1 MSGMGRRFTATVAV
15 TAAVLV
21 SGGWYLQESGIAP
34 QISRAMFEAV
44 RLNVARNFVDPVGG
58 DELYDMAIDG
68 LLKQLGDP
76 YAAFIRPEDQ
86 RSALL
91 TNNYGGVGMR
101 IIAHDEGIVV
111 LEVLPNSPSSRLDL
125 RRLDVITRV
134 DGQETA
140 GWTQEQAIDA
150 LRGPSG
156 EAVEVTIRRA
166 GEPAP
171 LERSI
176 LRDDVHIVAVESL
189 LLEDGV
195 GYARLTMFSQAS
207 RRELEAAV
215 TDLIA
220 AGATSL
226 ILDFRWNQGGILR
239 EAVEISDLF
248 LKRGEAVVD
257 TRARDPRDSQSF
269 SAPGADRYPGLPVV
283 VLVNGWSASAS
294 EIVAGALQDHDRALV
309 LGTRTF
315 GKGVM
320 QSVFQLDG
328 GNYLRLTTGTW
339 FTPSGRSIH
348 RKRDDEG
355 SHAFG
360 LGSEEFD
367 AAVSEAVGW
376 GGLDLEAIPTP
387 VGDTSG
393 VTRDAPVY
401 RTDSGRP
408 VYGGGGI
415 VPDVIVREDTS
426 TLRERELSVRLRD
439 AGVRLPDLA
448 LQYSTGLALN
458 GGLPPGQELVTPR
471 IRDGFDRFVESRTDG
486 QIAAEDLELARDP
499 VDALLAREI
508 ARVGGGEAASLRVA
522 VSRSAEVR
530 EARELLSRAPTP
542 AALLALGSE
551 RAKYTGPDGEGR

>member
-1 MSGMGRRFTATVAV
+1 MSGKGSRLTSAVAIAAT
-15 TAAVLV
+15 VLV
-21 SGGWYLQESGIAP
+21 SGGWFLQESGIGP
-34 QISRAMFEAV
+34 EISRGMFEAV
-44 RLNVARNFVDPVGG
+44 RLNVARNFVEPIGG

-68 LLKQLGDP
+68 LLKELGDP

-101 IIAHDEGIVV
+101 IIAHDEGIVI

-125 RRLDVITRV
+125 RRLDLITRV
-134 DGQETA
+134 DGRETA

-156 EAVEVTIRRA
+156 QPVEVTVRRA
-166 GEPAP
+166 GEPEP
-171 LERSI
+171 LQRSI

-195 GYARLTMFSQAS
+195 GYARLTTFSQAS

-239 EAVEISDLF
+239 EAVEIADLF
-248 LKRGEAVVD
+248 LDRGQPVVD

-269 SAPGADRYPGLPVV
+269 AAPGADRYPGLPIV

-367 AAVSEAVGW
+367 AAVAEAVGW
-376 GGLDLEAIPTP
+376 GGLQLEATP
-387 VGDTSG
+387 APDRDTTD
-393 VTRDAPVY
+393 VQVY

-426 TLRERELSVRLRD
+426 TLRERELSGRLRD

-448 LQYSTGLALN
+448 LLYSTGLALE
-458 GGLPPGQELVTPR
+458 GSLPTGQELVTSSV
-471 IRDGFDRFVESRTDG
+471 RDGFDRFVTERTDG
-486 QIAAEDLELARDP
+486 QIVAEDLDLARDP

-508 ARVGGGEAASLRVA
+508 ARVGGGETASLQVA
-522 VSRSAEVR
+522 VSRSAEVV
-530 EARELLSRAPTP
+530 EARKLLSQAPTP

-551 RAKYTGPDGEGR
+551 RTEYTGVDGEGR

>member
-1 MSGMGRRFTATVAV
+1 MRGSRKRIIATVAV
-15 TAAVLV
+15 AASVVV
-21 SGGWYLQESGIAP
+21 SGGWVLQETGVGPAIG
-34 QISRAMFEAV
+34 RGLFEAV
-44 RLNVARNFVDPVGG
+44 RLNVARNYVEPIGG

-68 LLKQLGDP
+68 LLRELGDP

-125 RRLDVITRV
+125 QRMDLITAV
-134 DGQETA
+134 DGKPTA
-140 GWTQEQAIDA
+140 GWSQEEAIDA

-156 EAVEVTIRRA
+156 EPVVVTIRRA
-166 GEPAP
+166 DEPEL

-195 GYARLTMFSQAS
+195 GYARLATFSQAS

-215 TDLIA
+215 TDLMA

-239 EAVEISDLF
+239 EAVEIADLF
-248 LKRGEAVVD
+248 LDRGEPVVD

-269 SAPGADRYPGLPVV
+269 AAPGADRYPGLPIV

-348 RKRDDEG
+348 RKRADEG
-355 SHAFG
+355 SHSFG

-367 AAVSEAVGW
+367 AAVTEAVGW
-376 GGLDLEAIPTP
+376 GGIEPLEVESGAA
-387 VGDTSG
+387 GDT
-393 VTRDAPVY
+393 TDAPVY
-401 RTDSGRP
+401 RTDAGRP

-415 VPDVIVREDTS
+415 VPDVVVRADTS
-426 TLRERELSVRLRD
+426 TLRERELSKRLLE
-439 AGVRLPDLA
+439 AEVQLPDLA
-448 LQYSTGLALN
+448 LRYAIGLALA
-458 GGLPPGQELVTPR
+458 GDLPGEPNVVSPAVR
-471 IRDGFDRFVESRTDG
+471 AGFDRFVELETDG
-486 QIAAEDLELARDP
+486 AIDSADLDLARDP
-499 VDALLAREI
+499 IDGLLAREI
-508 ARVGGGEAASLRVA
+508 ARVSGGETGSLRVA
-522 VSRSAEVR
+522 VLRSAEVR
-530 EARELLSRAPTP
+530 EARNLLSQAPTP
-542 AALLALGSE
+542 EALLALG
-551 RAKYTGPDGEGR
+551 AGAGNFTGVEGEGR

>member
-1 MSGMGRRFTATVAV
+1 MRGSGRRTLTIAAVVATVM
-15 TAAVLV
+15 V
-21 SGGWYLQESGIAP
+21 SGGWVLQETGVGPTIG
-34 QISRAMFEAV
+34 RGLFEAV
-44 RLNVARNFVDPVGG
+44 RLNVARNYVEPIGG

-68 LLKQLGDP
+68 LLRELGDP

-101 IIAHDEGIVV
+101 IIAHDDGIVV

-125 RRLDVITRV
+125 RRLDLITAV
-134 DGQETA
+134 DGRPTA

-156 EAVEVTIRRA
+156 EPVDVTIRRA
-166 GEPAP
+166 GVSEP
-171 LERSI
+171 LERTI
-176 LRDDVHIVAVESL
+176 QRGDVHIVAVESL
-189 LLEDGV
+189 LFDDGV
-195 GYARLTMFSQAS
+195 GYARLATFSQAS

-215 TDLIA
+215 TDLMA
-220 AGATSL
+220 AGANSL

-248 LKRGEAVVD
+248 LDRGEPVVD

-269 SAPGADRYPGLPVV
+269 TAPGADRYPGLPIV

-320 QSVFQLDG
+320 QSVFQLEG

-355 SHAFG
+355 SHSFG

-367 AAVSEAVGW
+367 AAVAEAVGW
-376 GGLDLEAIPTP
+376 GGIEPPGGMSEAS
-387 VGDTSG
+387 GDTTG
-393 VTRDAPVY
+393 APVY

-415 VPDVIVREDTS
+415 VPDVIVRADTS
-426 TLRERELSVRLRD
+426 TLRERELSERLRQ
-439 AGVRLPDLA
+439 AEVRLPDLA
-448 LQYSTGLALN
+448 LRYVIGLALE
-458 GGLPPGQELVTPR
+458 GELPSDQELVSPTVR
-471 IRDGFDRFVESRTDG
+471 AGFDRFVASETKGAID
-486 QIAAEDLELARDP
+486 AEDLDLARDP
-499 VDALLAREI
+499 IDGLLAREI
-508 ARVGGGEAASLRVA
+508 ARVSGGEIASLRTA
-522 VSRSAEVR
+522 VLRSAEVR
-530 EARELLSRAPTP
+530 EARDLLSRAPTP
-542 AALLALGSE
+542 EALLALG
-551 RAKYTGPDGEGR
+551 TGDVEFTGTEGEGR

>member
-1 MSGMGRRFTATVAV
+1 MATVAV
-15 TAAVLV
+15 AATVVV
-21 SGGWYLQESGIAP
+21 SGGWMLQETGVGPTIG
-34 QISRAMFEAV
+34 RGLFEAV
-44 RLNVARNFVDPVGG
+44 RLNVARNYVEPIGG

-68 LLKQLGDP
+68 LLRELGDP
-76 YAAFIRPEDQ
+76 YAAFIRAEDQ
-86 RSALL
+86 RGALL

-125 RRLDVITRV
+125 KRMDLITAV
-134 DGQETA
+134 DGQPTA
-140 GWTQEQAIDA
+140 GWSQEEAIDA

-156 EAVEVTIRRA
+156 EPVVVTIRRA
-166 GEPAP
+166 GEQEL

-195 GYARLTMFSQAS
+195 GYARLATFSQAS

-239 EAVEISDLF
+239 EAVEIADLF
-248 LKRGEAVVD
+248 LDRGEPVVD

-269 SAPGADRYPGLPVV
+269 AAPGADRYPGLPIV

-320 QSVFQLDG
+320 QSVFQLEG

-348 RKRDDEG
+348 RKRADEG
-355 SHAFG
+355 SHSFG

-367 AAVSEAVGW
+367 AAVTEAVGW
-376 GGLDLEAIPTP
+376 GGIEPLDGESGAA
-387 VGDTSG
+387 GDT
-393 VTRDAPVY
+393 TDAPVY
-401 RTDSGRP
+401 RTDAGRP

-415 VPDVIVREDTS
+415 VPDVVVRADTS
-426 TLRERELSVRLRD
+426 TLRERELSKRL
-439 AGVRLPDLA
+439 VEEEVQLPDLA
-448 LQYSTGLALN
+448 LRYAIGLALA
-458 GGLPPGQELVTPR
+458 GDLPREQNVVSPTVR
-471 IRDGFDRFVESRTDG
+471 AGFDRFVELETDG
-486 QIAAEDLELARDP
+486 AIDSADLDLARDP
-499 VDALLAREI
+499 IDGLLAREI
-508 ARVGGGEAASLRVA
+508 ARVSGGETGSLRVA
-522 VSRSAEVR
+522 VLRSAEVR
-530 EARELLSRAPTP
+530 EARNLLSQAPTP
-542 AALLALGSE
+542 EALLALG
-551 RAKYTGPDGEGR
+551 AGAGNFTGVEGEGR

>member
-1 MSGMGRRFTATVAV
+1 MRGSGSRFTATAVVAA
-15 TAAVLV
+15 TVLV
-21 SGGWYLQESGIAP
+21 SGGWMLQEAGVAP
-34 QISRAMFEAV
+34 EIGRGMFEAV
-44 RLNVARNFVDPVGG
+44 RLNVARNFVQPVGG

-68 LLKQLGDP
+68 LLRELGDP

-111 LEVLPNSPSSRLDL
+111 LEVLPNSPSSRLDIRSMDL
-125 RRLDVITRV
+125 ITAV
-134 DGQETA
+134 DGRETA
-140 GWTQEQAIDA
+140 GWTQEEAIDA

-156 EAVEVTIRRA
+156 EAVAVTIRRS
-166 GEPAP
+166 GEVE
-171 LERSI
+171 LLDRSI

-189 LLEDGV
+189 LLDDGV
-195 GYARLTMFSQAS
+195 GYARLTTFSQAS

-215 TDLIA
+215 TDLLA

-239 EAVEISDLF
+239 EAVEIADLF
-248 LKRGEAVVD
+248 LDRGDAVVD

-309 LGTRTF
+309 MGTRTF

-348 RKRDDEG
+348 RNRDDEG
-355 SHAFG
+355 SHSFG

-376 GGLDLEAIPTP
+376 GGMDLSAVPAPEDDTTEAPI
-387 VGDTSG
+387 
-393 VTRDAPVY
+393 Y

-415 VPDVIVREDTS
+415 VPDVIVRADTS
-426 TLRERELSVRLRD
+426 TLRERELSERLRVVN
-439 AGVRLPDLA
+439 VRLPDLA
-448 LQYSTGLALN
+448 LRYAIGLALDEQ
-458 GGLPPGQELVTPR
+458 LPSGPELVTSE
-471 IRDGFDRFVESRTDG
+471 IRDGFDRYVELETEGSID
-486 QIAAEDLELARDP
+486 AADLDLARDP
-499 VDALLAREI
+499 IDGLLAREI
-508 ARVGGGEAASLRVA
+508 ARVSGGEIASLRVA

-530 EARELLSRAPTP
+530 EARELLTRAPSP
-542 AALLALGSE
+542 EALLALGSE
-551 RAKYTGPDGEGR
+551 VAALSQPEGEGR

>member
-1 MSGMGRRFTATVAV
+1 MRRSRKRMITMVAVAATVV
-15 TAAVLV
+15 V
-21 SGGWYLQESGIAP
+21 SGGWVVQETGFGPEIGRGI
-34 QISRAMFEAV
+34 FEAV
-44 RLNVARNFVDPVGG
+44 RLNVARNYVEPIGG

-68 LLKQLGDP
+68 LLRELGDP

-101 IIAHDEGIVV
+101 IIAHDDGIVV
-111 LEVLPNSPSSRLDL
+111 LEVLPNSPSSRLDM
-125 RRLDVITRV
+125 RRLDLITAV
-134 DGQETA
+134 DGRSTA
-140 GWTQEQAIDA
+140 GWTQEEAIDA

-156 EAVEVTIRRA
+156 ESVQVTVRRA
-166 GEPAP
+166 GEPVA

-176 LRDDVHIVAVESL
+176 LRDDVHILAVESL
-189 LLEDGV
+189 LLSDGV
-195 GYARLTMFSQAS
+195 GYARLATFSQAS

-239 EAVEISDLF
+239 EAVEIADLF
-248 LKRGEAVVD
+248 LDRGESVVD

-269 SAPGADRYPGLPVV
+269 AAPGADRYPGLPIV

-355 SHAFG
+355 SHSFG
-360 LGSEEFD
+360 LGSEDFD
-367 AAVSEAVGW
+367 AAVAEAVGW
-376 GGLDLEAIPTP
+376 GGIEPPGGVSGTP
-387 VGDTSG
+387 GDTTD
-393 VTRDAPVY
+393 VPMY
-401 RTDSGRP
+401 RTDAGRP

-415 VPDVIVREDTS
+415 VPDVIVYADTS
-426 TLRERELSVRLRD
+426 TLRERELSERLREED
-439 AGVRLPDLA
+439 VRLPDLA
-448 LQYSTGLALN
+448 LRYAIGLALV
-458 GGLPPGQELVTPR
+458 GDLPELDDAVTPSVR
-471 IRDGFDRFVESRTDG
+471 QGFDRYVESASDG
-486 QIAAEDLELARDP
+486 TIDASDLDLARDP
-499 VDALLAREI
+499 IDGLLAREI
-508 ARVGGGEAASLRVA
+508 ARVSGGEVASLRVA
-522 VSRSAEVR
+522 VERSAEVR
-530 EARELLSRAPTP
+530 EARNLLSQSSTP
-542 AALLALGSE
+542 EALLALG
-551 RAKYTGPDGEGR
+551 AAAGDFTGIEGEGR